1 MKKILVTL
9 LALMLAVGMFA
20 IPTMAE
26 GQTYDIIWVS
36 CSTESE
42 FWQYQQIG
50 MENAVKDMEEQY
62 GITINFSVAGPANE
76 SETESYLRAF
86 ENAVA
91 SKPAAIISAT
101 QVPDMTT
108 AIAGEAMGMGIV
120 VNFTNCGLETIG
132 STEYADCYNQ
142 FYTTSSADIGDYA
155 AQIMLDSLAGLGYTE
170 GIIGMHFSN
179 INPALQPRMD
189 NFQNYIQANS
199 NFEVLDCLYH
209 ANDLATAQANVENQI
224 ATYGDKLVGL
234 YGANN
239 ISGDGIALAIA
250 NAGLADK
257 IVSIGVDSD
266 SQEIEALA
274 EGNLDFIIVQD
285 AYGQGYASLKNAVE
299 TLVNGANPE
308 TEKQVLIAPAG
319 VTTENM
325 NEPEFAA
332 LLDPTILKK

>member
-1 MKKILVTL
+1 MPENTPVSRL
-9 LALMLAVGMFA
+9 
-20 IPTMAE
+20 
-26 GQTYDIIWVS
+26 IWRIDS
-36 CSTESE
+36 S
-42 FWQYQQIG
+42 
-50 MENAVKDMEEQY
+50 
-62 GITINFSVAGPANE
+62 
-76 SETESYLRAF
+76 
-86 ENAVA
+86 A
-91 SKPAAIISAT
+91 SKRT
-101 QVPDMTT
+101 
-108 AIAGEAMGMGIV
+108 G
-120 VNFTNCGLETIG
+120 
-132 STEYADCYNQ
+132 
-142 FYTTSSADIGDYA
+142 
-155 AQIMLDSLAGLGYTE
+155 
-170 GIIGMHFSN
+170 
-179 INPALQPRMD
+179 
-189 NFQNYIQANS
+189 
-199 NFEVLDCLYH
+199 
-209 ANDLATAQANVENQI
+209 
-224 ATYGDKLVGL
+224 
-234 YGANN
+234 N